1 MKHLNTIGAKIIV
14 LFSSM
19 IVTTSALAD
28 DGWYVGG
35 SIGKGYVDENIDGL
49 QFKADGTAFRVFG
62 GYGFNDHFAV
72 EAGYLDLGT
81 YRDTIDVAGVGVPV
95 SANADGFTFAVA
107 GTLPLSERL
116 SALARVGFYFSDG
129 QSTTAGIT
137 ENDPSD
143 QNPFIGVGIGYDL
156 SEYIEVNLGADYFD
170 MDVAQPWLASVGVTI
185 RF

>member
-1 MKHLNTIGAKIIV
+1 MLLLG
-14 LFSSM
+14 SM
-19 IVTTSALAD
+19 IVTKPALAD
-28 DGWYVGG
+28 EGWYVGG

-62 GYGFNDHFAV
+62 GYSFNDHFAV

-81 YRDTIDVAGVGVPV
+81 YRDTIDVAGTSVPV
-95 SANADGFTFAVA
+95 SANADGFTFAA
-107 GTLPLSERL
+107 AATLPLSERL

-143 QNPFIGVGIGYDL
+143 ENPFVGVGLGYSL
-156 SEYIEVNLGADYFD
+156 SEYIDVNLGADYFD
-170 MDVAQPWLASVGVTI
+170 MDVAQPWMASVGVTV